1 MRVLYLDINQK
12 CLNPTMNLFPSLL
25 CEQFDNVIFYGPNYT
40 DLKILNKGIKD
51 FLKNSDSF
59 DIVIIGAWIPISS
72 KQNKTASKFLEKGK
86 LNKKIIKSFIEDIQT
101 NIHNLPIKIKALLGL
116 GLDYYAM
123 RNEQV
128 DFIKKNN
135 LYVICPGLEFIKS
148 LNEIPEYSS
157 EEKHFRR
164 KKNNFSDCWL
174 DYVKNNKNKIINA
187 LHFVSSNDY
196 FYKSLI
202 DRKYDINIPG
212 IDYYRRKQAKQFI
225 KNLNF
230 KMPNN
235 FYFYIFRVLNKLGF
249 PVFKNNFMINI
260 FNNIFSLN
268 LSESSIAYTAPGC
281 FGMPI
286 RKYFEI
292 PASGALF
299 ICEPCNGFRSLGFK
313 DGINCIFANPDEL
326 INKIDDALKISDID
340 KIAKAGQELMF
351 NNHSITERG
360 KQIKECFLSINE
372 NSYKSSKWVDGEFII
387 EKNK

>member
-1 MRVLYLDINQK
+1 MPDISPWNKALELLSRREHSVYELKQKLKIKINDLQIDELDEVIEKLKNQNLLSDQRFALAVIKQKSSQGYGPKFIELYL
-12 CLNPTMNLFPSLL
+12 
-25 CEQFDNVIFYGPNYT
+25 
-40 DLKILNKGIKD
+40 
-51 FLKNSDSF
+51 
-59 DIVIIGAWIPISS
+59 
-72 KQNKTASKFLEKGK
+72 
-86 LNKKIIKSFIEDIQT
+86 
-101 NIHNLPIKIKALLGL
+101 
-116 GLDYYAM
+116 
-123 RNEQV
+123 
-128 DFIKKNN
+128 
-135 LYVICPGLEFIKS
+135 
-148 LNEIPEYSS
+148 
-157 EEKHFRR
+157 
-164 KKNNFSDCWL
+164 
-174 DYVKNNKNKIINA
+174 KNK
-187 LHFVSSNDY
+187 FVSSNDY

-326 INKIDDALKISDID
+326 EYLYDALQKGGHKKETTSID
-340 KIAKAGQELMF
+340 VGEGRITVRKNAASIMVNVYHPPGETDGWFFFTPKQLGNMF
-351 NNHSITERG
+351 G
-360 KQIKECFLSINE
+360 KKYDKKK
-372 NSYKSSKWVDGEFII
+372 YK
-387 EKNK
+387 